1 MSTDGASAVAGERRW
16 VAFLRAV
23 NVGDRVVPMA
33 ELTSLAEGLGLRGVR
48 TWLRSGNVVFRDG
61 ERSPSSALER
71 RFEVAAERQLGLT
84 TEVLVRSA
92 EELEKVLSSGP
103 FPAFARTDPSHL
115 LVVLLKA
122 PPQKERVLALASS
135 ISGQEEVRAGPRC
148 LYATYPEGV
157 GRSRLTLS
165 RIESALG
172 TRGTARNWNTLSRL
186 LEMARED

>member
-71 RFEVAAERQLGLT
+71 RF
-84 TEVLVRSA
+84 
-92 EELEKVLSSGP
+92 
-103 FPAFARTDPSHL
+103 
-115 LVVLLKA
+115 
-122 PPQKERVLALASS
+122 
-135 ISGQEEVRAGPRC
+135 
-148 LYATYPEGV
+148 
-157 GRSRLTLS
+157 
-165 RIESALG
+165 
-172 TRGTARNWNTLSRL
+172 
-186 LEMARED
+186 